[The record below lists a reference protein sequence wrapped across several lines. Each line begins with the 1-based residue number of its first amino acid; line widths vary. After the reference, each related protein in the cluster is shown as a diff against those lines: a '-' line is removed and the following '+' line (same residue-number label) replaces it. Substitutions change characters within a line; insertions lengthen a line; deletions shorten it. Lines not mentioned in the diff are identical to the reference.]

1 MENNSASPISQ
12 EWPTR
17 WKPSAFAPA
26 PTALAIVGI
35 AAIVFVVSFAA
46 LSMYMSVTGTSLAAI
61 RLHPPLRFALLG
73 QFVLDVAA
81 IVYFALT
88 VPWLAKRP
96 LRDIGFRMP
105 NTSTLGAVALGAFA
119 MVLVVDLLASVIE
132 SAMGVKHEQNVVT
145 MFTSIT
151 DPGLKLFVAFF
162 AVIVAPIAEEF
173 MFRIF
178 TFNAVLRHTNFW
190 IAAIASGT
198 LFGLSH
204 GDAFAFV
211 PLALGGVIL
220 CAVYFRTRN
229 AWAPMM
235 VHGLFNSVT
244 VIALYLPHAAALK
257 H

>member
-12 EWPTR
+12 EWPTH
-17 WKPSAFAPA
+17 WKPNAFSPA
-26 PTALAIVGI
+26 PTAIVLVGI
-35 AAIVFVVSFAA
+35 AALVFIISFVA
-46 LSMYMSVTGTSLAAI
+46 LWAYMSATGTPLAII
-61 RLHPPLRFALLG
+61 RQHPPLRFALLG

-81 IVYFALT
+81 IIYFAFT

-96 LRDIGFRMP
+96 LRDIGFRRP
-105 NTSTLGAVALGAFA
+105 DGNTLAAVVLGAFA

-132 SAMGVKHEQNVVT
+132 SALGIKHEQNVVA

-162 AVIVAPIAEEF
+162 AVVVAPIAEEF

-178 TFNAVLRHTNFW
+178 AFNVVLKHANFW
-190 IAAIASGT
+190 VAAIVSGA

-220 CAVYFRTRN
+220 CAVYYRTRN

-244 VIALYLPHAAALK
+244 VIALYLPHASALK
-257 H
+257 R